1 MRIAL
6 FDSGIGGISV
16 LTEAVRRLPK
26 EDFLYVADTLHVP
39 YGSKPKEQVKQHILD
54 AMKLVMQEPVKAVVI
69 ACNTATS
76 IAIEE
81 LRSSMDIPVIGMEPA
96 VKPAVEISRS
106 SGKRVLVLATPLT
119 LRENKYNELVHRVDD
134 MSIVDSLPLP
144 ELVEYCEALNFDPD
158 EIKAY
163 CRDKL
168 SAYSLEQYGT
178 VVLGCTHYP
187 FYKRILAEL
196 LPVNTRLVD
205 GSLGTVK
212 RLRDILEQGS
222 LLNEYGQ
229 GDVHF
234 LCTSH
239 DDAYIHKMKKAYQ
252 IFLAQIE
259 EPSIPE

>member
-39 YGSKPKEQVKQHILD
+39 YGNKPKEQVKQHILE
-54 AMKLVMQEPVKAVVI
+54 AMKLVVREPVKAVVI
-69 ACNTATS
+69 ACNTATA

-81 LRSSMDIPVIGMEPA
+81 LRNRMDIPVIGMEPA
-96 VKPAVEISRS
+96 IKPAVEMSRS

-144 ELVEYCEALNFDPD
+144 ELVQYCEALNFESDQ
-158 EIKAY
+158 IKAY
-163 CRDKL
+163 FKDKL
-168 SAYSLEQYGT
+168 SPYSIEQYGT

-187 FYKRILAEL
+187 FYRPLLAEL
-196 LPVNTRLVD
+196 LPANTQLVD
-205 GSLGTVK
+205 GSGGTVK
-212 RLRDILEQGS
+212 RLIDILEHGS
-222 LLNEYGQ
+222 LLNKHGQ
-229 GDVHF
+229 GDVNF
-234 LCTSH
+234 LCTS
-239 DDAYIHKMKKAYQ
+239 DDEAYINKMKLAYQ
-252 IFLAQIE
+252 IYLAQNE
-259 EPSIPE
+259 EPSMS